1 MLRTGPHGA
10 KTGIG
15 LNITNLFDPDA
26 VFPSM
31 RSRGYATAIFGKI
44 HNAQADWLCSPDNHS
59 EPFDHVE
66 TECSPC
72 GGYYRTGADQ
82 WVSKDRH
89 DSPHVFE
96 TLQPGDPFSNYSE
109 AQYGN
114 RTIRWLKRMTEEEP
128 TTPWFAFIGTSGP
141 HLGVVPA
148 PWHRA
153 RTASFEINGSLA
165 HAPRTPNF
173 NQHAPDHHPL
183 LATQPALD
191 ARALEVIDMHF
202 RDRLGTLL
210 VSVPVHR
217 FHSHSNV

>member
-1 MLRTGPHGA
+1 MP
-10 KTGIG
+10 
-15 LNITNLFDPDA
+15 
-26 VFPSM
+26 
-31 RSRGYATAIFGKI
+31 AI
-44 HNAQADWLCSPDNHS
+44 
-59 EPFDHVE
+59 
-66 TECSPC
+66 PC
-72 GGYYRTGADQ
+72 GR
-82 WVSKDRH
+82 
-89 DSPHVFE
+89 
-96 TLQPGDPFSNYSE
+96 

-114 RTIRWLKRMTEEEP
+114 RTIRWLRRMTKEEP

-153 RTASFEINGSLA
+153 RTARFQINGSLA

-210 VSVPVHR
+210 VTARQSLLVSFRRRLKRSCGSRSMIWWRVW
-217 FHSHSNV
+217 S

>member
-1 MLRTGPHGA
+1 
-10 KTGIG
+10 
-15 LNITNLFDPDA
+15 
-26 VFPSM
+26 
-31 RSRGYATAIFGKI
+31 
-44 HNAQADWLCSPDNHS
+44 
-59 EPFDHVE
+59 
-66 TECSPC
+66 
-72 GGYYRTGADQ
+72 
-82 WVSKDRH
+82 
-89 DSPHVFE
+89 
-96 TLQPGDPFSNYSE
+96 
-109 AQYGN
+109 
-114 RTIRWLKRMTEEEP
+114 MTKEEP

-153 RTASFEINGSLA
+153 RTARFQINGSLA

-210 VSVPVHR
+210 VRVRQSLLVSFRRRLKRSCGSRSMIWWRVWSRRSMSSSSRSGRTLRLPAIT
-217 FHSHSNV
+217 